1 MQPASLAF
9 DNAFAATLEG
19 IKNTFRRGPA
29 FGRLTPEM
37 RFDGGVALVTGASSG
52 LGFAIAVELAR
63 RGMQVW
69 GAART
74 ATAEV
79 TQRLRQAA
87 GSERIEMLPVDL
99 GDLESIATL
108 VADIE
113 ARALKFDLVICN
125 AAIVPTHDQRTPQG
139 LEQMEVV
146 NFLSTQALLQA
157 LHGHGCLASHRAKQP
172 RIVIVSSEAHRD
184 AKELELGQ
192 IGEYRPFAIGD
203 VIGLYGT
210 YKLAL
215 TTLALELSRR
225 LEGEVAVHSLCPG
238 AVDTNLAREAP
249 RWSKPLLKLA
259 FWLFFQDPAKAAE
272 PALYLGLA
280 PQIEGETGIY
290 LHQWVRK
297 DPDARAMDA
306 ARGRAQWD
314 AVEGVLGLQSR

>member
-9 DNAFAATLEG
+9 ENAFEATLAG

-37 RFDGGVALVTGASSG
+37 RFEGGVALVTGASSG
-52 LGFAIAVELAR
+52 LGFALAVELAR

-74 ATAEV
+74 ATDEV
-79 TQRLRQAA
+79 TQKLRQAT
-87 GSERIEMLPVDL
+87 GSDRIEMLPVDL
-99 GDLESIATL
+99 GDLESIAAL

-113 ARALKFDLVICN
+113 ARDLKFDLVICN

-146 NFLSTQALLQA
+146 NFISTQVLLHA
-157 LHGHGCLASHRAKQP
+157 LHQRGRLAKHRARLP
-172 RIVIVSSEAHRD
+172 RIVIVSSEAHRG
-184 AKELELGQ
+184 ATELDPAQ
-192 IGEYRPFAIGD
+192 IGEYRPFGVGD

-215 TTLALELSRR
+215 TTLTVELSRR
-225 LEGEVAVHSLCPG
+225 LEGEVSVHSLCPG

-249 RWSKPLLKLA
+249 RWSKPLIKLA

-272 PALYLGLA
+272 PVIYLGLA

-297 DPDARAMDA
+297 EPDPRAMDGE
-306 ARGRAQWD
+306 RGRAQWET
-314 AVEGVLGLQSR
+314 VEKVLIRR